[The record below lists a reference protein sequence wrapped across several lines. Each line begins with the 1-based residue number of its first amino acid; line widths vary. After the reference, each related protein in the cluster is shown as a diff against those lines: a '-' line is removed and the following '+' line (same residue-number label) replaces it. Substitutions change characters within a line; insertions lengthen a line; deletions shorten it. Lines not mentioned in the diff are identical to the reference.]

1 MMSQSSISSL
11 KKHFEVL
18 KDPRAQHRIE
28 HLLID
33 IVVISICAVICGAE
47 SWPEIEE
54 YGLAKQVWLETLLEL
69 PNGIPSHDTFERLF
83 ARLKPKQMQECFI
96 NWVQSIYHIVP
107 GEGVSLDGKALRGSA
122 EKGNRSSLIYMVSA
136 WATEAQLVLGQQKVR
151 GKSNEI
157 TAIPELLK
165 MIELESAVVTI
176 DAMGCQRAIAEQIVS
191 QKGDYILAL
200 KGNQGNLHDEVIHW
214 FEQAQEKRF
223 AGMDYDLHETQE
235 FSHGRQERR
244 RHWILTEIESL
255 PGLEQWAKLTAIGCV
270 ESQRTVGEKTST
282 ETRYYLLSLPLDA
295 ARFAEKVRGHWGIEN
310 QLHWVLDVGFR
321 EDQCRVM
328 QDNAAANL
336 AVIRHIAIN
345 LIKQEKSIKA
355 GTRTKRMRAGW
366 DDQYL
371 YKILAQSAQQSPK
384 V

>member
-1 MMSQSSISSL
+1 M
-11 KKHFEVL
+11 
-18 KDPRAQHRIE
+18 
-28 HLLID
+28 
-33 IVVISICAVICGAE
+33 
-47 SWPEIEE
+47 
-54 YGLAKQVWLETLLEL
+54 
-69 PNGIPSHDTFERLF
+69 PSTALF
-83 ARLKPKQMQECFI
+83 ARLRPKQMQECFI

-122 EKGNRSSLIYMVSA
+122 QKGKRSSLIYMVSA
-136 WATEAQLVLGQQKVR
+136 WATEAKLVLGQQKVHD
-151 GKSNEI
+151 KSNEI

-165 MIELESAVVTI
+165 MLKIENAVVTI
-176 DAMGCQRAIAEQIVS
+176 DAMGCQRAIVEQIVS
-191 QKGDYILAL
+191 QQGDYILAL

-214 FEQAQEKRF
+214 FEKAQEKRF
-223 AGMDYDLHETQE
+223 AGMTYDLHETEE

-244 RHWILTEIESL
+244 RHWILTEIEVL
-255 PGLEQWAKLTAIGCV
+255 PGLEQWSKLTAIGCV
-270 ESQRTVGEKTST
+270 ESQRTVEEKTST

-336 AVIRHIAIN
+336 AVIRHIAVN

-355 GTRTKRMRAGW
+355 GTRTKRMSG
-366 DDQYL
+366 
-371 YKILAQSAQQSPK
+371 
-384 V
+384 VG